1 MVNNQI
7 ILKSFARAT
16 FIKQESLRGFMNIF
30 IERYKQLGEEFN
42 PEEIKLKH
50 ALRVNTLKIKDDE
63 LIKRLNAR
71 LTKITFLRHG
81 YYYESDYAVGAMPEY
96 LQGYYYLQEAAS
108 QLPAEILMPEENDLV
123 LDMCAAPG
131 SKTTQ
136 LAMMMNNKGRIIAL
150 ELNNPRLPSLQNN
163 LERCGVTN
171 TIVYKKDARYAG
183 DLKQIFDR
191 ILLDAPCSGN
201 FANDEN
207 WLEERKLE
215 DLKQMSKTQK
225 QLLEAALNVLK
236 PNGVMVYSTCSLEPE
251 ENEMNI
257 DWLLK
262 THNNVSLEKINLEIG
277 DPALTNVFGQE
288 LDKEIS
294 KCKRLWPHKTGTQGF
309 FIAKIRKLS

>member
-1 MVNNQI
+1 
-7 ILKSFARAT
+7 
-16 FIKQESLRGFMNIF
+16 MNVF

-42 PEEIKLKH
+42 PEDVNLKP
-50 ALRVNTLKIKDDE
+50 ALRINTLKIKDAE
-63 LIKRLNAR
+63 LIRRINAK
-71 LTKITFLRHG
+71 LTKIAFLKHG

-96 LQGYYYLQEAAS
+96 LQGYYYLQETAS
-108 QLPAEILMPEENDLV
+108 QLPAEVLDPEEDDLV

-136 LAMMMNNKGRIIAL
+136 LAMMMNNTGKIIAL

-171 TIVYKKDARYAG
+171 TLVYKKDARYAD
-183 DLKQIFDR
+183 DLNLQFDK

-215 DLKQMSKTQK
+215 DLKQMSKTQR
-225 QLLEAALNVLK
+225 QLLESALNVLK
-236 PNGVMVYSTCSLEPE
+236 PNGVLVYSTCSLEPE
-251 ENEMNI
+251 ENELNI

-262 THNNVSLEKINLEIG
+262 AHKNVSLEKINLEIG
-277 DPALTNVFGQE
+277 DPGLTNAFGKE
-288 LDKEIS
+288 LNKEIS
-294 KCKRLWPHKTGTQGF
+294 KCKRLWPYKTGTQGF
-309 FIAKIRKLS
+309 FLARIRKA

>member
-1 MVNNQI
+1 MNV
-7 ILKSFARAT
+7 
-16 FIKQESLRGFMNIF
+16 FID
-30 IERYKQLGEEFN
+30 RYKKLGEEFN
-42 PEEIKLKH
+42 PEEIKLKP
-50 ALRVNTLKIKDDE
+50 ALRINTLKIKDAE
-63 LIKRLNAR
+63 LIKRLNAN
-71 LTKITFLRHG
+71 LTKIPFLKHG

-96 LQGYYYLQEAAS
+96 LQGYYYLQETAS

-171 TIVYKKDARYAG
+171 TIVYKKDARYAD
-183 DLKQIFDR
+183 DLKLQFDK

-215 DLKQMSKTQK
+215 DLKQMSKTQR
-225 QLLEAALNVLK
+225 QLLESALNVLK
-236 PNGVMVYSTCSLEPE
+236 PGGVLMYSTCSLEPE
-251 ENEMNI
+251 ENELNI

-262 THNNVSLEKINLEIG
+262 THKNVSLEKINLEIG
-277 DPALTNVFGQE
+277 APGLTNVFGQE
-288 LDKEIS
+288 LNKEIS
-294 KCKRLWPHKTGTQGF
+294 KCKRLWPHKAGTQGF
-309 FIAKIRKLS
+309 FIVKIRKIS